1 MQKIFNSFYAKISI
15 IFLVLL
21 LIMGAVQSYL
31 TVNSWK
37 AYYNEA
43 DQRLNLRLARDM
55 ARELEPSV
63 RDSLDL
69 KAVEHAIHYIMILNP
84 KIEIYLLD
92 DQGKILAFF
101 AEPDKKVKSTHVAL
115 TPVNAFLSE
124 GDQRLIVGDDPRNP
138 GVKKPFSAAPLHIG
152 PDTDGYLYVII
163 GSEQYDKALSSTRE
177 NYVYQTVVKSLVI
190 TVVLTAITGLI
201 LFGLLTG
208 RLRSMSS
215 VLSRFE
221 KGDYRARLEDNHKDE
236 IARVA
241 QTFNRMAETIEAN
254 IEELKK
260 TDTLRRELI
269 ANVSHDLRSPL
280 ASIRGYLETLQ
291 IKKDQL
297 SEEEKQNYLNII
309 LESSHSL
316 EKLVGELFELSKLD
330 ANQIVPQM
338 EPFLLKDLVY
348 EVKMKLQPR
357 AEKAGVAIKID
368 IPDTLPQ
375 VYADVAL
382 IERVLTNLLENAI
395 RYSPRGSTVT
405 IDTDFDGEGLR
416 VRVKDTG
423 PGIEAGKL
431 PYIFDR
437 FYRVEGSR
445 SGKTG
450 GTGLGLAIAKKI
462 MEVHKSALLVASE
475 KGKGSTFSFRLNTFK
490 TA

>member
-1 MQKIFNSFYAKISI
+1 
-15 IFLVLL
+15 
-21 LIMGAVQSYL
+21 MGAVQSYL

-43 DQRLNLRLARDM
+43 DQKLNLRLARDM
-55 ARELEPSV
+55 SRELEPSV
-63 RDSLDL
+63 KDSLDL
-69 KAVEHAIHYIMILNP
+69 KAVEHAIHYIMVLNP

-101 AEPDKKVKSTHVAL
+101 AEPDKKVKSTHVSLSA
-115 TPVNAFLSE
+115 VKAFLAE
-124 GDQRLIVGDDPRNP
+124 GDRRLIVGDDPRNP

-152 PDTDGYLYVII
+152 PDTEGYLYVII

-177 NYVYQTVVKSLVI
+177 NYVYETVVKSLVI
-190 TVVLTAITGLI
+190 TVLLTAVTGLL

-208 RLRSMSS
+208 RLRNMSS

-221 KGDYRARLEDNHKDE
+221 KGDYQARLEDHHNDE
-236 IARVA
+236 IAQVA
-241 QTFNRMAETIEAN
+241 HTFNRMAETIEAN

-297 SEEEKQNYLNII
+297 TEEEKQKYLDII

-330 ANQIVPQM
+330 ANQIEPQM

-348 EVKMKLQPR
+348 EVKMKLKPQ
-357 AEKAGVAIKID
+357 AEKAGVEIKID

-395 RYSPRGSTVT
+395 RYSPRGSMVN
-405 IDTDFDGEGLR
+405 IDTDIEGEALR
-416 VRVKDTG
+416 VRVRDTG
-423 PGIEAGKL
+423 PGIEEGKL

-462 MEVHKSALLVASE
+462 MEVHKSVLSVVST
-475 KGKGSTFSFRLNTFK
+475 KGEGSTFSFKLQTWK